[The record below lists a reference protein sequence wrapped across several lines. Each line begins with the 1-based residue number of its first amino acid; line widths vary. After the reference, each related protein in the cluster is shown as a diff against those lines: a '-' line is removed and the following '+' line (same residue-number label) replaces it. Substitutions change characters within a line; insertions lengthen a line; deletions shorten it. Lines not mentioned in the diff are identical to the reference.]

1 MTRARKS
8 LRTFAQGCTYKNT
21 QNDTHTNANIQP
33 NLYDIDNFEN
43 YQFPTFSRY
52 TISCEVNAWG
62 LPLNRRHAIVW
73 TNDGFTFHTFIYVTR
88 PPWVNPLAPGRFEWK
103 FRQVIFKLISVING
117 WGIFCEMI
125 RRRIWLDLTDDK
137 LTLIQVINWANVD
150 QVLCRHI
157 ASLGLHNLMLGS
169 VRCRIMASHKHAW
182 LWSLTDCCQEV
193 LRACKLVPP
202 SSGWLPHIT
211 SGAHYRGDLSIVIQ
225 IRWKLVFV
233 SPHCREIYRCK
244 LCTCYHSTALFCNSP
259 WGPSQ

>member
-1 MTRARKS
+1 MANLVVMQKFNLKIWHVQEKVWEPLPKS
-8 LRTFAQGCTYKNT
+8 VHIKIPKT
-21 QNDTHTNANIQP
+21 THTNANIQP

-193 LRACKLVPP
+193 FEGLQIGPAVVRL
-202 SSGWLPHIT
+202 IT
-211 SGAHYRGDLSIVIQ
+211 THNI
-225 IRWKLVFV
+225 
-233 SPHCREIYRCK
+233 
-244 LCTCYHSTALFCNSP
+244 
-259 WGPSQ
+259 WGPFQRRFVHRYSNSMKIGFRVTSL